1 MMKSKFLLISIMVA
15 AASVTDTEAF
25 AQSSGQK
32 GKSGRVIRPGQG
44 EAKPAVAKRPTN
56 SKTASPRP
64 SPVPSRPAGANPGN
78 QLAQALQLVRAGQF
92 LQAAPQLYSLSRR
105 PEFTSERMQIK
116 YILGVALMEL
126 KLNQVAAFQFVDV
139 VRRGDSKYVRQ
150 ALEKLSIVADQLGD
164 DTLLNYAISKVRVDE
179 FPANQK
185 DIVYYRL
192 GEIRQKNRN
201 AAEAEQLF
209 QRVTQSSR
217 YYQAAQF
224 RRGTALLEGNRPK
237 EAIPIF
243 EEILVSR
250 AGAPVT
256 DLTKVQ
262 AQIALARS
270 YYQLQ
275 DWDKALEYYRDIP
288 RDTEIWHDSLFESTW
303 ASLRAAK
310 FRTTLSALQSLHSAF
325 YEDYFIPESL
335 LVRGIVYL
343 YICKF
348 DETDKTLNLFEKTY
362 QPVMN
367 NVDRYL
373 ASVKEPIHYFNEI
386 ERAYTI
392 RKDRKP
398 IQGLKIPYMIS
409 RRILDEG
416 DVKRSFNYMRSLN
429 DERVK
434 LESYG
439 GFARSPLG
447 VYAMKVLSNR
457 FKNTKIA
464 VGEMVRA
471 HLVTVRSDLRDF
483 FEQASF
489 IRYETINGKK
499 EILKKKIAGKDINEQ
514 VDDNI
519 DRAFYVQNGF
529 EYWPFK
535 GEYWIDEIG
544 NYHYLGKQNCE

>member
-1 MMKSKFLLISIMVA
+1 MKYSKLALLSFCLVPSMMLISNE
-15 AASVTDTEAF
+15 SL
-25 AQSSGQK
+25 AQKAK
-32 GKSGRVIRPGQG
+32 GKSSRVLRPGQS
-44 EAKPAVAKRPTN
+44 RPT
-56 SKTASPRP
+56 KAT
-64 SPVPSRPAGANPGN
+64 RPAAKQRPTQRPTSSSAARTRAPSPGN
-78 QLAQALQLVRAGQF
+78 QLAQALQLVRSGQY

-179 FPANQK
+179 FPENQK

-201 AAEAEQLF
+201 SAEAEQLF
-209 QRVTQSSR
+209 SRVPQGSR
-217 YYQAAQF
+217 YYLAALY
-224 RRGTALLEGNRPK
+224 RRGTALLEANRPK
-237 EAIPIF
+237 DAIPIF
-243 EEILVSR
+243 DEILASR
-250 AGAPVT
+250 AGEPVT
-256 DLTKVQ
+256 DLTRVQ
-262 AQIALARS
+262 AQAALARS

-275 DWDKALEYYRDIP
+275 DWDRALEYYRDIP
-288 RDTEIWHDSLFESTW
+288 RDTEIWHDALFESTW

-310 FRTTLSALQSLHSAF
+310 FRTTLSQLQSLHSAF

-348 DETDKTLNLFEKTY
+348 EETDKTLNLFDKTY
-362 QPVMN
+362 QPVLTA
-367 NVDRYL
+367 VDRFVNT
-373 ASVKEPIHYFNEI
+373 VKEPGYYFNEI

-392 RKDRKP
+392 RKERKP
-398 IQGLKIPYMIS
+398 IQGLKIPYMVA

-416 DVKRSFNYMRSLN
+416 DIKRSFNYMRSLN
-429 DERVK
+429 EERVK

-439 GFARSPLG
+439 AFAKSPLG
-447 VYAMKVLSNR
+447 VYSMKVLTNR
-457 FKNTKIA
+457 FKNTKVSI
-464 VGEMVRA
+464 GEMVRG
-471 HLVTVRSDLRDF
+471 HLITVRSDLKDF

-499 EILKKKIAGKDINEQ
+499 EILKKRIAGKDINEQ
-514 VDDNI
+514 VNDNI
-519 DRAFYVQNGF
+519 DRDFYIQNGF
-529 EYWPFK
+529 EYWPFD
-535 GEYWIDEIG
+535 GEFWIDEIG